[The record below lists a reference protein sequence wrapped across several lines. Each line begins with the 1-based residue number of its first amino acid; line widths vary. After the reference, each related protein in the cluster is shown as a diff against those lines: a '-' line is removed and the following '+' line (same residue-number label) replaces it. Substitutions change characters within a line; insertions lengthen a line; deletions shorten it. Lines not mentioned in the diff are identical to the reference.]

1 VTHGCDTQIG
11 RTPATRAWFAGVV
24 RPVLLTL
31 VLGFAGS
38 LSACRQPPLRASDP
52 RSQFDHYDL
61 TRNEHEPAYWFDEY
75 GRRQPN
81 LKGRLLNDR

>member
-1 VTHGCDTQIG
+1 MTHGRDTLIG
-11 RTPATRAWFAGVV
+11 PTPATRERFAGGV
-24 RPVLLTL
+24 RAVLLML
-31 VLGFAGS
+31 VLGSAGS

-81 LKGRLLNDR
+81 LKGRLLSDR

>member
-1 VTHGCDTQIG
+1 M
-11 RTPATRAWFAGVV
+11 AV
-24 RPVLLTL
+24 RSAFLLGILCSASTL
-31 VLGFAGS
+31 T
-38 LSACRQPPLRASDP
+38 ACRQPPLRASDP

>member
-1 VTHGCDTQIG
+1 MTHGRDTLIG
-11 RTPATRAWFAGVV
+11 RTPATRARFVVAG
-24 RPVLLTL
+24 RPIFLML
-31 VLGFAGS
+31 VLGSAGS